1 MSETVEKQEEIE
13 VETKASISYK
23 RKTKLVAMDAYV
35 WERLK
40 LDISNMDTENNWFHD
55 IAFALFGFA
64 GSALITLV
72 SLWESENCDGIKT
85 WLKIAIVCPIVIG
98 ALCLYFNYALKKN
111 NSKFAESV
119 QKTIG
124 KIEETN
130 K

>member
-13 VETKASISYK
+13 VETKASLAYK

>member
-23 RKTKLVAMDAYV
+23 RKTKL
-35 WERLK
+35 
-40 LDISNMDTENNWFHD
+40 ENNWFHD